1 MDTYLAFKRR
11 YAFLQ
16 RDFQSTLNVLK
27 KQASKDGEWK
37 PTKEM
42 LDNMEILSH
51 YLSIVSSKLIDI
63 EECAIDGKTKKT
75 PDDLEL
81 LENYRVNSEIIEK
94 MKPLMFLL
102 KLQESEKYN

>member
-1 MDTYLAFKRR
+1 MDTYLAFKKR

-16 RDFQSTLNVLK
+16 KDFQNTMNAIKKNVADDK
-27 KQASKDGEWK
+27 EWK
-37 PTKEM
+37 PSKEL

-51 YLSIVSSKLIDI
+51 YLSIVSSKLVDI
-63 EECAIDGKTKKT
+63 EECVVDGKNKKT

-102 KLQESEKYN
+102 KLQETQ

>member
-27 KQASKDGEWK
+27 KQVTTDSDWK

-63 EECAIDGKTKKT
+63 EESLVEGKSSKT

-81 LENYRVNSEIIEK
+81 LENYRENSDLIEK
-94 MKPLMFLL
+94 MKPIMFLL
-102 KLQESEKYN
+102 KLNQ